1 MNEFDVLIGLCMG
14 LGLAA
19 ASGFRVFLPP
29 FLLSIAVRGDAVEVD
44 LANTSLEYFDS
55 NVAVIVLGVA
65 TLAELSAY
73 YVPWV
78 DNLLDTIASP
88 AAVVAGTGMTAI
100 VLEGN
105 TDPVIQ
111 WSLSIIAGGGV
122 SAAVQSATVVT
133 RGISTT
139 LTAGI
144 ANPVVSTEVTSW
156 NIYRFYPS
164 SDQGECSKASL
175 TRKMD
180 ITSDLF
186 PSQISLLFRP
196 RRVHRSF
203 NCQPSLL
210 LTLNQLLF

>member
-1 MNEFDVLIGLCMG
+1 MNEFDVILALCMG

-29 FLLSIAVRGDAVEVD
+29 FLLSIEVRADAVEVN
-44 LANTSLEYFDS
+44 LAETPFEYFDS
-55 NVAVIVLGVA
+55 NVAVILLGVA

-111 WSLSIIAGGGV
+111 WSLAIIAGGGV
-122 SAAVQSATVVT
+122 TAVVQSATVVT

-139 LTAGI
+139 LTAGLG
-144 ANPVVSTEVTSW
+144 NPVVSTGENIASVILALVAMVLPILAALLVAIIVGMIVLKAAEKVT
-156 NIYRFYPS
+156 PS
-164 SDQGECSKASL
+164 SA
-175 TRKMD
+175 
-180 ITSDLF
+180 
-186 PSQISLLFRP
+186 
-196 RRVHRSF
+196 
-203 NCQPSLL
+203 
-210 LTLNQLLF
+210 

>member
-1 MNEFDVLIGLCMG
+1 MNEFDVILALCMG

-29 FLLSIAVRGDAVEVD
+29 FLLSIAVRADAVEVN
-44 LANTSLEYFDS
+44 LAETPFEYFDS
-55 NVAVIVLGVA
+55 NLAVILLGVA

-111 WSLSIIAGGGV
+111 WSLAIIAGGGV
-122 SAAVQSATVVT
+122 TAVVQSATVVT

-144 ANPVVSTEVTSW
+144 GNPLVSTGENIASVILALVAMVLPILAALLVAIIVGMIVLKAAEKVT
-156 NIYRFYPS
+156 PS
-164 SDQGECSKASL
+164 SA
-175 TRKMD
+175 
-180 ITSDLF
+180 
-186 PSQISLLFRP
+186 
-196 RRVHRSF
+196 
-203 NCQPSLL
+203 
-210 LTLNQLLF
+210 

>member
-1 MNEFDVLIGLCMG
+1 MNEFDVILALCMG

-29 FLLSIAVRGDAVEVD
+29 FLLSIAVRADAVEVN
-44 LANTSLEYFDS
+44 LAETPFEYFDS
-55 NVAVIVLGVA
+55 NIAVILLGVA

-78 DNLLDTIASP
+78 DNLLDTIATP

-111 WSLSIIAGGGV
+111 WSLAIIAGGGV
-122 SAAVQSATVVT
+122 TAVVQSATVVT

-139 LTAGI
+139 LTAGLG
-144 ANPVVSTEVTSW
+144 NPVVSTGENIASVILALVAMVLPILAALLVAIIVGMIVLKAAEKVT
-156 NIYRFYPS
+156 PS
-164 SDQGECSKASL
+164 SA
-175 TRKMD
+175 
-180 ITSDLF
+180 
-186 PSQISLLFRP
+186 
-196 RRVHRSF
+196 
-203 NCQPSLL
+203 
-210 LTLNQLLF
+210 

>member
-1 MNEFDVLIGLCMG
+1 VNEFDVILALCMG

-29 FLLSIAVRGDAVEVD
+29 FLLSIAVRADAVEVN
-44 LANTSLEYFDS
+44 LAETPFEYFDS
-55 NVAVIVLGVA
+55 NLAVILLGVA

-111 WSLSIIAGGGV
+111 WSLAIIAGGGV
-122 SAAVQSATVVT
+122 TAVVQSATVVT

-139 LTAGI
+139 LTAGLG
-144 ANPVVSTEVTSW
+144 NPVVSTGENIASVILALVAMVLPILAALLVAIIVGMIVLKAAEKVT
-156 NIYRFYPS
+156 PS
-164 SDQGECSKASL
+164 SA
-175 TRKMD
+175 
-180 ITSDLF
+180 
-186 PSQISLLFRP
+186 
-196 RRVHRSF
+196 
-203 NCQPSLL
+203 
-210 LTLNQLLF
+210 

>member
-1 MNEFDVLIGLCMG
+1 MRNYDGIGFNNGRLFALIVNEFDVLIGLCMG

-29 FLLSIAVRGDAVEVD
+29 FLLSIAVRADAVEVD
-44 LANTSLEYFDS
+44 LTNTSLEYFDS

-144 ANPVVSTEVTSW
+144 ANPVVSTGE
-156 NIYRFYPS
+156 NIASVILALLAMVLPILAALLVAVLVGMIVLKATEKVVPS
-164 SDQGECSKASL
+164 SS
-175 TRKMD
+175 
-180 ITSDLF
+180 
-186 PSQISLLFRP
+186 
-196 RRVHRSF
+196 
-203 NCQPSLL
+203 
-210 LTLNQLLF
+210 

>member
-1 MNEFDVLIGLCMG
+1 MNEFDVILALCMG

-29 FLLSIAVRGDAVEVD
+29 FLLSIAVRADAVEVN
-44 LANTSLEYFDS
+44 LAETPFEYFDS
-55 NVAVIVLGVA
+55 NLAVILLGVA

-111 WSLSIIAGGGV
+111 WSLAIIAGGGV
-122 SAAVQSATVVT
+122 TAVVQRATVVT

-139 LTAGI
+139 LTAGLG
-144 ANPVVSTEVTSW
+144 NPVVSTGE
-156 NIYRFYPS
+156 NIASVILALVAMVLPILAALLVAIIVGMIVLKAAEKVPPS
-164 SDQGECSKASL
+164 SA
-175 TRKMD
+175 
-180 ITSDLF
+180 
-186 PSQISLLFRP
+186 
-196 RRVHRSF
+196 
-203 NCQPSLL
+203 
-210 LTLNQLLF
+210 

>member
-1 MNEFDVLIGLCMG
+1 VNEFDVILALCMG

-29 FLLSIAVRGDAVEVD
+29 FLLSIAVRADAVEVN
-44 LANTSLEYFDS
+44 LAETPFEYFDS
-55 NVAVIVLGVA
+55 NVAVILLGVA

-111 WSLSIIAGGGV
+111 WSLAIIAGGGV
-122 SAAVQSATVVT
+122 TAVVQSATVVT

-139 LTAGI
+139 LTAGLG
-144 ANPVVSTEVTSW
+144 NPVVSTGENIASVILALVAMVLPILAALLVAIIVGMIVLKAAEKVT
-156 NIYRFYPS
+156 PS
-164 SDQGECSKASL
+164 SA
-175 TRKMD
+175 
-180 ITSDLF
+180 
-186 PSQISLLFRP
+186 
-196 RRVHRSF
+196 
-203 NCQPSLL
+203 
-210 LTLNQLLF
+210 

>member
-1 MNEFDVLIGLCMG
+1 MNEFDVILALCMG

-29 FLLSIAVRGDAVEVD
+29 FLLSIAVRADAVEVN
-44 LANTSLEYFDS
+44 LAETPFEYFDS
-55 NVAVIVLGVA
+55 NVAVILLGVA

-111 WSLSIIAGGGV
+111 WSLAIIAGGGV
-122 SAAVQSATVVT
+122 TAVVQSATVVT

-139 LTAGI
+139 LTAGLG
-144 ANPVVSTEVTSW
+144 NPVVSTGENIASVILALVAMVLPILAALLVAIIVGMIVLKAAEKVT
-156 NIYRFYPS
+156 PS
-164 SDQGECSKASL
+164 SA
-175 TRKMD
+175 
-180 ITSDLF
+180 
-186 PSQISLLFRP
+186 
-196 RRVHRSF
+196 
-203 NCQPSLL
+203 
-210 LTLNQLLF
+210 

>member
-1 MNEFDVLIGLCMG
+1 MNEFDVILALCMG

-29 FLLSIAVRGDAVEVD
+29 FLLSIAVRADAVEVN
-44 LANTSLEYFDS
+44 LAETPFEYFDS
-55 NVAVIVLGVA
+55 NLAVILLGVA

-111 WSLSIIAGGGV
+111 WSLAIIAGGGV
-122 SAAVQSATVVT
+122 TAVVQRATVVT

-139 LTAGI
+139 LTAGLG
-144 ANPVVSTEVTSW
+144 NPVVSTGENIASVILALVAMVLPILAALLVAIIVGMIVLKAAEKVT
-156 NIYRFYPS
+156 PS
-164 SDQGECSKASL
+164 SA
-175 TRKMD
+175 
-180 ITSDLF
+180 
-186 PSQISLLFRP
+186 
-196 RRVHRSF
+196 
-203 NCQPSLL
+203 
-210 LTLNQLLF
+210 